1 MGGHSDSVKGF
12 KSPHPYEAVDAA
24 GAALVPRGTVGE
36 GSSGGGR
43 VAVLSKTPTLCL
55 FDVQVGT
62 PAGQAT
68 KQKQPSLVVF
78 SGGTAFNSVA
88 GGRNH
93 ASAFTGGSCVSN
105 FHHLLNI
112 CRSPHASA
120 LSSWAHDYF
129 YDVCIPGLSVCQC
142 LSAQPAAAALRGT
155 PAHWRGT
162 SLPPLATQPFVSL
175 ST

>member
-112 CRSPHASA
+112 CRSPHASHCQA
-120 LSSWAHDYF
+120 GPMIISMMYASL
-129 YDVCIPGLSVCQC
+129 VCQYANAC
-142 LSAQPAAAALRGT
+142 QRSRQQQ
-155 PAHWRGT
+155 H
-162 SLPPLATQPFVSL
+162 
-175 ST
+175 